1 MEQDIFCGIAAGAIP
16 ANKLYEDKKV
26 VVFTDINPQAPVH
39 VVIIP
44 RKHFTSLNDLEE
56 KDEGLLGHMLLVAA
70 RIARE
75 HGVAF
80 SGYRLVI
87 NTGPQGGQAVPH
99 LHMHLLGGRA
109 LAGELG

>member
-16 ANKLYEDKKV
+16 ANKLYEDKEV
-26 VVFTDINPQAPVH
+26 VAFADINPQAPVH
-39 VVIIP
+39 VLIIP

-56 KDEGLLGHMLLVAA
+56 KDKGLLGHMLLVAA

>member
-16 ANKLYEDKKV
+16 ANKLYEDKEV
-26 VVFTDINPQAPVH
+26 VAFADINPQTPVH
-39 VVIIP
+39 VLIIP
-44 RKHFTSLNDLEE
+44 RKHFTSLNDLED
-56 KDEGLLGHMLLVAA
+56 KDKGLLGHMLLVAA